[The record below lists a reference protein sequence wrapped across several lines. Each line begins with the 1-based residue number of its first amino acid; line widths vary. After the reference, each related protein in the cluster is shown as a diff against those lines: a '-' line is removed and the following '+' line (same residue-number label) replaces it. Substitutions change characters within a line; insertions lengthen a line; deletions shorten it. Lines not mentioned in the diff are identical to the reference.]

1 MNIYKKLLAPLALL
15 FMVGCAD
22 KTTVTLLP
30 EEGGK
35 VGKIAFVDKSGKSVT
50 IDKAWEKLEV
60 KKDGSASSEVSD
72 EKAVMGKYKDTISAM
87 PPKPLTYFLFFGAE
101 SAELNDESI
110 RMLDAAVKEIAAKK
124 ANLVVCAGH
133 SDSLG
138 EKEYNMALSLKRAE
152 SAARY
157 LIKHGVSKEII
168 EVRYYAD
175 SNPLVKTPHGVPHP
189 KNRRVEVVV
198 K

>member
-1 MNIYKKLLAPLALL
+1 MNIGTKLLAPLVMLL
-15 FMVGCAD
+15 LAGCAD

-50 IDKAWEKLEV
+50 IDKAWETLEV
-60 KKDGSASSEVSD
+60 KKDGSASSEVLN
-72 EKAVMGKYKDTISAM
+72 EKVVMGKYKDTISAI
-87 PPKPLTYFLFFGAE
+87 PPKPSTYFLFFGAE
-101 SAELNDESI
+101 SAELTDDGI
-110 RMLDAAVKEIAAKK
+110 RVLDAAVKEIVAKK

-152 SAARY
+152 SAAKY
-157 LIKHGVSKEII
+157 LVKHGVNKEII

-175 SNPLVKTPHGVPHP
+175 SNPLVKTAHGVPHP